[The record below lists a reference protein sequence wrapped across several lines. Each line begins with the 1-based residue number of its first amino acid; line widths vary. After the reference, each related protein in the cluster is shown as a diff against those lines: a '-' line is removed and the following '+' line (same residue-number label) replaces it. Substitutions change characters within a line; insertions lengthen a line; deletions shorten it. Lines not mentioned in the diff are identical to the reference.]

1 MASLKVGATVSARL
15 ADSGSARKLL
25 AGVTLIRENNKR
37 TGPGQEWPALP
48 KKTTIFSGKPTAPV
62 TGAGS
67 SSPEGT
73 AAAFKVELASE
84 IIATLPT
91 GATTGILQVVTL
103 NGTLSSNVA
112 FRVR

>member
-1 MASLKVGATVSARL
+1 MARAAQEDNDILGETNRAGDRRWLVIAGGYRGCLQSGA
-15 ADSGSARKLL
+15 
-25 AGVTLIRENNKR
+25 
-37 TGPGQEWPALP
+37 
-48 KKTTIFSGKPTAPV
+48 
-62 TGAGS
+62 
-67 SSPEGT
+67 
-73 AAAFKVELASE
+73 ASE